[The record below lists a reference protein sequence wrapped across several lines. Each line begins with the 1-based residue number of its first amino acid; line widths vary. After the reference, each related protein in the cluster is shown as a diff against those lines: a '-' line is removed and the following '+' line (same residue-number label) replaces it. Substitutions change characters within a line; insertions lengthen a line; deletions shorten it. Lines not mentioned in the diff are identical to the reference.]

1 MSVHHD
7 IDAELRFH
15 FDARIEELVGQGMS
29 RDDARARAVE
39 EFGDID
45 AVRANLREIDH
56 RVARRRNRA
65 DLLDGLRQDVV
76 YAVRS
81 LRRTPAVAVTII
93 LTLALGLG
101 VNAAMFSL
109 LDVIFL
115 RPPAGVARPEAVRRV
130 WVERRFSDG
139 TQFWPGFDYSGYA
152 ALAKA
157 FDGQAQVTFYR
168 SPFPQ
173 KLGKGESAPT
183 AAVAGAA
190 ANYFTLLGVKP
201 QLGRFYA
208 ADEDRRDVATPV
220 AVISDAFWKRQLGG
234 RPTVIGER
242 LTLTDRAYAITDRH
256 YTIIGVAPPRF
267 SGTELDA
274 TDVWVPNAMLFLDI
288 PGRGR
293 GPWWQNPNINGFQV
307 MLRLLPNAREGELAH
322 RATAALRAPGIG
334 YQRDTLAVAAFGSII
349 AARGPGNLKMEMV
362 VAARLAGVAIIVLLI
377 ACANVVNLLLARAV
391 KRRRE
396 IAVRLA
402 LGVSRARLVR
412 MLVTESVLL
421 ALAAG
426 AAAVV
431 AATWGGTL
439 LRRLLMPEVHFAD
452 SPLHWRVLAFALAA
466 AIVAGGLAGLIPAL
480 QSASPDLTSALKT
493 GSRDGVTHRS
503 RLRSALVMCQAALS
517 VVLLVGAVLFVRS
530 LHNVKSHDV
539 GYAVDR
545 LAFASV
551 QYDTRDSVRDAA
563 MPSRLRALEPR
574 IAAIPGV
581 ERVAFTSMR
590 PKWGMT
596 FTDYFIDADTTGKK
610 MPSGIYTAVSP
621 GYFTAIGTK
630 LIRGRTF
637 DVDPSGSAP
646 YAVIVNQAMADALWP
661 NQDPLGRC
669 VHFNQPTAPCAAVI
683 GVAQTALLNS
693 IDEKPSPHFYISLD
707 HPARA
712 TWGATDIIV
721 RAAPSRLAA
730 VQKTLGDLLRA
741 QFAGSI
747 PKLTTMAQSME
758 PEYRPWQLGATL
770 FTLFGVLAVLVAGI
784 GIYSTVS
791 YAVSQRTHEFGVR
804 VALGARAGDVL
815 RHVLGEGLRTVAIG
829 VVIGILMALAAG
841 RLVASL
847 LYGIAPTDPSAMAI
861 VAVVLLVI
869 AALAALVPAW
879 RAAKADPVAAL
890 RAD

>member
-1 MSVHHD
+1 MQRD

-15 FDARIEELVGQGMS
+15 LDARTEELVDQGMP
-29 RDDARARAVE
+29 RDAARAQAVA
-39 EFGDID
+39 EFGDVNH
-45 AVRANLREIDH
+45 VRASLGEIDR

-76 YAVRS
+76 YATRS
-81 LRRTPAVAVTII
+81 LRRTPAVSLTII
-93 LTLALGLG
+93 ITLALGLG

-115 RPPAGVARPEAVRRV
+115 RPPADVAHPEAVRRV

-139 TQFWPGFDYSGYA
+139 TKFWPGFDYSGYA

-157 FDGQAQVTFYR
+157 FDGQATVTFYR
-168 SPFPQ
+168 DPSPQ
-173 KLGKGESAPT
+173 KLGKGENAPT

-190 ANYFTLLGVKP
+190 ASYFTLLGVKP
-201 QLGRFYA
+201 QLGRFYTP
-208 ADEDRRDVATPV
+208 DEDWLNVATPV

-234 RPTVIGER
+234 RTTVIGEA

-293 GPWWQNPNINGFQV
+293 GPWWQNPNINGFHV
-307 MLRLLPNAREGELAH
+307 MARLLPNAREGELVH
-322 RATAALRAPGIG
+322 GATAALREPGIG

-349 AARGPGNLKMEMV
+349 AARGPGNLKMEML

-391 KRRRE
+391 RRRRE

-402 LGVSRARLVR
+402 LGVSRPRLVR
-412 MLVTESVLL
+412 MLVTESLLL
-421 ALAAG
+421 AMVAT
-426 AAAVV
+426 AAAVI

-439 LRRLLMPEVHFAD
+439 LRQLLMPEVHFAE
-452 SPLHWRVLAFALAA
+452 SPLHWRVLAFALLAA
-466 AIVAGGLAGLIPAL
+466 LVVGGFAGLIPAL
-480 QSASPDLTSALKT
+480 QSASPDLTRALKA
-493 GSRDGVTHRS
+493 GSRDGVSHRS
-503 RLRSALVMCQAALS
+503 RLRSTLVMAQAALS
-517 VVLLVGAVLFVRS
+517 LVLLVGAVLFVRS
-530 LHNVKSHDV
+530 LRNVKSHDV
-539 GYAVDR
+539 GYEVDH

-551 QYDTRDSVRDAA
+551 QYDIKDSARDAA
-563 MPSRLRALEPR
+563 MPARLRALEPR

-596 FTDYFIDADTTGKK
+596 FTDYFADVDTTGRK

-630 LIRGRTF
+630 LVRGRTF
-637 DVDPSGSAP
+637 DVDATGSAP

-661 NQDPLGRC
+661 NQDPLGHC
-669 VHFNQPTAPCAAVI
+669 IHFSQPTAPCATVI
-683 GVAQTALLNS
+683 GVAQTALLSS

-707 HPARA
+707 HPPRT

-721 RAAPSRLAA
+721 RAAPARLTA
-730 VQKTLGDLLRA
+730 VQKSLGDLLRTE
-741 QFAGSI
+741 FAGSI
-747 PKLTTMAQSME
+747 PRLTTMTQAME
-758 PEYRPWQLGATL
+758 PEYRPWQLGATV
-770 FTLFGVLAVLVAGI
+770 FTLFGVLALLVAGI

-804 VALGARAGDVL
+804 VALGARAADVL
-815 RHVLGEGLRTVAIG
+815 RQVLGEGLRTVAIG
-829 VVIGILMALAAG
+829 VALGIVMALAAG

-847 LYGIAPTDPSAMAI
+847 LYGIAPNDPSAM
-861 VAVVLLVI
+861 VVVTVVLLAI
-869 AALAALVPAW
+869 ATLATLVPAW
-879 RAAKADPVAAL
+879 RAATADPVAAL